1 MKYINIKLKIYGFIA
16 FDVRNKSYGW
26 ITLETRRKYSTLKP
40 KSLAVVDKLELEL
53 KEILQQDIITSQKP
67 HSDQKLNIVP
77 VRYYPNA
84 ELSKYL
90 IYKENNNKAGIYRW
104 TNLINGK
111 YYIGSSLDL
120 RKRLKTYYSIANM
133 NSKLEKSNSI
143 IYLSLL

>member
-16 FDVRNKSYGW
+16 FHVRNKSYGW

-133 NSKLEKSNSI
+133 YSKLEKSNSI